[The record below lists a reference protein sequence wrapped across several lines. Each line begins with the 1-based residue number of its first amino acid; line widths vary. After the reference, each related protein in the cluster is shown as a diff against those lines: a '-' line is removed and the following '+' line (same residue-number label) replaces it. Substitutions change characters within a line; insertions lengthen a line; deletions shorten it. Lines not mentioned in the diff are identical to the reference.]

1 MAYPDVPLWLDLARL
16 ARDFAWSGAAALRP
30 RPEFSGIERYCLFI
44 GAPRTG
50 HSLIG
55 SLLDAHPQMAVAHE
69 AGVPR
74 YLAARFSRRQVL
86 HLLLANT
93 RRQAARGRPHI
104 HYSHA
109 VAGQW
114 QGRYRELRVIGDKH
128 GEGFL
133 LSAQAR
139 PWLTGAALERFDPL
153 YFIHVVRNP
162 YDALASVVGSSKR
175 GQSLERA
182 IAYFEGLYGTLE
194 RVREQLSAERL
205 LLLRFE
211 QFLARPRERLT
222 ETCAFLGVDAPIDYL
237 DACVA
242 IVEPEPEDGRDL
254 VEWDA
259 AALERVDR
267 LIERHDFL
275 TGYRFHDRTS

>member
-1 MAYPDVPLWLDLARL
+1 MAYPEVPLWLDLARL
-16 ARDFAWSGAAALRP
+16 ARDFALSGAAVLRP
-30 RPEFSGIERYCLFI
+30 RPEFSGIERHCLFV
-44 GAPRTG
+44 GAPRNG
-50 HSLIG
+50 HSLVG

-74 YLAARFSRRQVL
+74 YLAARFSRRQIL

-109 VAGQW
+109 VPGQW
-114 QGRYRELRVIGDKH
+114 QGRYRDLRVIGDKH

-139 PWLTGAALERFDPL
+139 PWLTGAVLERFDPVQ
-153 YFIHVVRNP
+153 FIHVVRNP

-182 IAYFEGLYGTLE
+182 VAYFEGLYGTLE
-194 RVREQLSAERL
+194 RVRQQVPPVRL
-205 LLLRFE
+205 FLLRFE
-211 QFLARPRERLT
+211 QFLEHPRERLA
-222 ETCAFLGVDAPIDYL
+222 ETCAFLGMDATVDYL
-237 DACVA
+237 DACAA
-242 IVEPEPEDGRDL
+242 IVLPQPEDRRDL
-254 VEWDA
+254 LRWDDA
-259 AALERVDR
+259 ARERVDR
-267 LIERHDFL
+267 LIAQHDFL
-275 TGYRFHDRTS
+275 TGYRFHDPTP